1 MNRKSIYCGGII
13 VIRWGGNWGN
23 SSRRPVLDYRDRISG
38 KDVSERQTSRQ
49 IGFTGCWT
57 SERYI
62 YTGHHRELRFRAPSF
77 LPFEISLSRAVRSSL
92 RDWPGTIN
100 WQRSPFEAPRRDS
113 KRQLRIP
120 GGCEETHKDREG
132 IVVVLTCW
140 SVTLITWLFCKR
152 IWIGSQSL
160 KERKMDGDR
169 VDMIENFCWKIYRNK
184 NEIMII

>member
-1 MNRKSIYCGGII
+1 MNGKSIYCGG
-13 VIRWGGNWGN
+13 RN
-23 SSRRPVLDYRDRISG
+23 SMRGKLRAPRVVRLDYRDRISG

-140 SVTLITWLFCKR
+140 SVTLITWLICKR

>member
-1 MNRKSIYCGGII
+1 MNGKSIYCGGII
-13 VIRWGGNWGN
+13 VIRWGGNWGLLA
-23 SSRRPVLDYRDRISG
+23 SSGVRL
-38 KDVSERQTSRQ
+38 SRQ
-49 IGFTGCWT
+49 DIRQGCIWKTNEPTNRIHGMLDIGKV
-57 SERYI
+57 YI
-62 YTGHHRELRFRAPSF
+62 YICHHRELRFRAPSF

-140 SVTLITWLFCKR
+140 SVTLITWLICKR